1 MRVEIQKFTAF
12 KKHSIN
18 TMIPYQYIKSVSL
31 YIDKRISSGRL
42 IEHIDCKVN
51 LHPVYLI
58 VFNKVISEL
67 LCNMQLRDSRSTI
80 RCIIEDLVL
89 HIKKFFSRSIN
100 MTLTF
105 REVGSKCM
113 PRMGLTHQQTLTC

>member
-1 MRVEIQKFTAF
+1 
-12 KKHSIN
+12 
-18 TMIPYQYIKSVSL
+18 MIPYQYIKDVSL

-42 IEHIDCKVN
+42 IEHIDCKVK
-51 LHPVYLI
+51 LHPVYPI

-67 LCNMQLRDSRSTI
+67 LCNIQLRNFRSTI

-89 HIKKFFSRSIN
+89 HIKKFFSRSID

-105 REVGSKCM
+105 REAGSKCM
-113 PRMGLTHQQTLTC
+113 LRMELTYQQTLTC

>member
-12 KKHSIN
+12 KNHSIN

-42 IEHIDCKVN
+42 IEHIDCKVK

-67 LCNMQLRDSRSTI
+67 LCNMQLRNSRSTI

-100 MTLTF
+100 MTLPF
-105 REVGSKCM
+105 R
-113 PRMGLTHQQTLTC
+113 

>member
-1 MRVEIQKFTAF
+1 
-12 KKHSIN
+12 
-18 TMIPYQYIKSVSL
+18 MIPYQYIKNVSL

-42 IEHIDCKVN
+42 IEHIDCKVKVK

-67 LCNMQLRDSRSTI
+67 LCNMQLRDFRFTI
-80 RCIIEDLVL
+80 SYIIEDLVL
-89 HIKKFFSRSIN
+89 HIKKFFSWSVD

-105 REVGSKCM
+105 RKAGSKYIS
-113 PRMGLTHQQTLTC
+113 RMVLTHQQILTC

>member
-1 MRVEIQKFTAF
+1 MRVEIQKFTEF

-42 IEHIDCKVN
+42 IEHIDCKVK
-51 LHPVYLI
+51 LHTVYLI

-80 RCIIEDLVL
+80 RCTIEDLVL
-89 HIKKFFSRSIN
+89 HIMKFFSWSIN

-105 REVGSKCM
+105 RQVGSKCM
-113 PRMGLTHQQTLTC
+113 PRTGLTHQQTLTC